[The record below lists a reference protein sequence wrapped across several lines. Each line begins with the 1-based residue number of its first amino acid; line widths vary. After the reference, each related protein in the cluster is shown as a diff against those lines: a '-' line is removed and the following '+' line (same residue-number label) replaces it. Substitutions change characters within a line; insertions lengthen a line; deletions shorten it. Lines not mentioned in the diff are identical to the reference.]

1 MQDACFGINI
11 EPTLRM
17 KEGASDLYGVKGR
30 LKLRTRKETALLI
43 RLAIGDLGKRLLQT
57 LSVYTATR
65 AQRFDTACLHDA
77 ADLAQQ
83 NILR

>member
-1 MQDACFGINI
+1 
-11 EPTLRM
+11 M

-30 LKLRTRKETALLI
+30 LKLRTRKETAPLI